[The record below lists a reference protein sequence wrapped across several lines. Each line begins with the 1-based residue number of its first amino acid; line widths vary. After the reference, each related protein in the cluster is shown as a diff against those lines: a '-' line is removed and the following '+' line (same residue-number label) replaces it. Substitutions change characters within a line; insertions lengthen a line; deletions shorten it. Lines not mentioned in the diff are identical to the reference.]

1 MIEDQDLGLIKEKEM
16 PDVKAVA
23 ADLVGKG
30 FSTEDAQSVVSKLG
44 LSSRLNDELFSEM
57 VALETAEAGND
68 PLPAPT
74 GDVKA
79 PVTSSTKTSAATN
92 AKPLP
97 QAENASQ
104 PPTGS
109 VEPFD
114 LGGYDDGFDLDGLG
128 TTTVMADIRTALAN
142 VEIGTLATA
151 YLGEEVAGD
160 VDGEDNLYELAVQK
174 MGEDIYRDALALGE
188 QRIQEA
194 QTPEEVEQAIADT
207 EKAAKRDFIPI
218 VEFKKNWVI
227 QRSGVE
233 QTDLPR
239 LDQKVLEQHII
250 AGEIDKIAAKT
261 WETASTTQ
269 VLGDVAE
276 LFVPV
281 TGVLEE
287 ERIKFTNS
295 VSDALDKIAEGGDVE
310 TQVAIANAL
319 AEDILNTETML
330 FSNNNALLNLG
341 QAQALSDAI
350 KQGGLARLNGQIT
363 DSEYENLVMSAVN
376 TAFAGAEI
384 AGLKG
389 AFKWLAGRVFPQP
402 KGNLKNLYKQ
412 LEQAKP
418 LEGDLLIGG
427 QDNLLPS
434 PTRSAGSAKHVE
446 YSENPTAALIDNTK
460 EGGIKAQVEK
470 HGLKAADAALNH
482 MPTPSVSTD
491 LGFADLI
498 EDRQNLSSII
508 FADNSVMSAGEARA
522 LELEKSTGGD
532 IRFIPSAVGFIEDT
546 EQMED
551 SLGVFK
557 LLFGRSGS
565 KGFDTAEDAT
575 NAAKKNV
582 LGDKYDIVTKDGK
595 YYIEVEQRQWF
606 DPVKD
611 VKGTELESNIIMRAL
626 NPLRQLGDEF
636 MKGVFAIKGTNR
648 AKTVALEK
656 RMTKALS
663 GMTPNTANY
672 LHEAL
677 VRGDNMMYEWRNYG
691 TFLRDN
697 GFRKNGN
704 SKAAFRRYREVRD
717 LMEEVYH
724 IRNNAFFRKKNALG
738 YKNIKLGDDVF
749 ELGRRVQKGDV
760 DTRFVWDQRTNKM
773 VNKADIP
780 DDVVVM
786 KIDNVVEREGKNYNH
801 IIVEPD
807 TVSNMPRLLLNKRK
821 GHVDRMYRDTGYTIK
836 LNKKVEIGG
845 TKVGKTSTTH
855 IFKTKKEADAEVAK
869 LRAEDPEADYNVVAA
884 RENSDMD
891 DIFND
896 TSSVQ
901 FSYGASHTKARKS
914 QVLKGVDG
922 MDAPLADITDRLR
935 RAVSSAGRAYD
946 VDIVD
951 TMKARFTN
959 GYEKVL
965 AKGKATPWDND
976 FGRMTKGQRSWS
988 DEVQAGAAAMHNYIK
1003 KFEQIEND
1011 MFLKAIDVGLEFLSG
1026 GRIVGKAQSAN
1037 VAAQQLAT
1045 NLYIVG
1051 APLFQIPQNFV
1062 QLAYVHMRHPIS
1074 GSVAVAQTPFVI
1086 SSLLRKTPDYKF
1098 VGRALGVSPEIAED
1112 VIKTLKSSG
1121 LLNVGSADDFLSMTR
1136 KTVTASSSSGMGI
1149 LGEMAKNLA
1158 TLKPAR
1164 GASQVAQESSVAL
1177 VNIAAYLA
1185 EFNKLVVRGGAKYNA
1200 KTKAQISFNA
1210 QKVTNTQNNI
1220 DKFWFQDKGN
1230 IASLALQFAQHMTKV
1245 FLDAVVEPTLTAAT
1259 GKSLGKSKGALSES
1273 RARAFYSVTFVASMF
1288 GLTGMAG
1295 NKAGEFI
1302 GDAVRSEFPDVDETL
1317 AEVPLQGGFFN
1328 TLINSTLNYLTGME
1342 GEGDF
1347 TGRMGPGGLADYVND
1362 TFIANGGSLEMLG
1375 PFGGAASSIIDWG
1388 VSSYQL
1394 LSSDIEMD
1402 DREKVRIAAREAL
1415 MLFKGFKD
1423 YDKAR
1428 IAVAMEQWPY
1438 YSKLGS
1444 DLRVSE
1450 LEGHLA
1456 LFSITPMMVQ
1466 DQMNDME
1473 WGGAKSKDSIA
1484 KINEVL
1490 IREAKR
1496 ELLSKNPERD
1506 YRKTQEIILKW
1517 QTYAYNFSGYSSREQ
1532 VARLWADNVYNSST
1546 DTYQEYIKTTINV
1559 TITVLR

>member
-1 MIEDQDLGLIKEKEM
+1 MIEDQNL
-16 PDVKAVA
+16 A
-23 ADLVGKG
+23 
-30 FSTEDAQSVVSKLG
+30 STE
-44 LSSRLNDELFSEM
+44 
-57 VALETAEAGND
+57 
-68 PLPAPT
+68 
-74 GDVKA
+74 
-79 PVTSSTKTSAATN
+79 ATN
-92 AKPLP
+92 I
-97 QAENASQ
+97 Q
-104 PPTGS
+104 
-109 VEPFD
+109 PFD
-114 LGGYDDGFDLDGLG
+114 LGGYNDGFDLDGLG
-128 TTTVMADIRTALAN
+128 TTPAMLDVRTALAN

-160 VDGEDNLYELAVQK
+160 VDGEDSLYELAVQR

-194 QTPEEVEQAIADT
+194 QTPEEVEQAIVDT
-207 EKAAKRDFIPI
+207 EVASKRQFIPI

-233 QTDLPR
+233 KTDLPR
-239 LDQKVLEQHII
+239 LDQKILEQHII

-261 WETASTTQ
+261 WETATTTQ

-276 LFVPV
+276 LFVPI

-295 VSDALDKIAEGGDVE
+295 VSSALDKIAEGGDVE

-319 AEDILNTETML
+319 AEDIINTETML

-341 QAQALSDAI
+341 QAQSLSDAI

-363 DSEYENLVMSAVN
+363 DSEYEDLVMSAVN
-376 TAFAGAEI
+376 TAFAGAEV

-389 AFKWLAGRVFPQP
+389 AFKWLAGRVFPQA
-402 KGNLKNLYKQ
+402 KGNLKRLYKQ
-412 LEQAKP
+412 LEQASTNIP
-418 LEGDLLIGG
+418 DSAV
-427 QDNLLPS
+427 DS
-434 PTRSAGSAKHVE
+434 YMTTRSAGSAKHIE

-460 EGGIKAQVEK
+460 EGGIKVQMEAQGV
-470 HGLKAADAALNH
+470 KAEDAALNH

-565 KGFDTAEDAT
+565 KGFDTAEEAT
-575 NAAKKNV
+575 NAAQKNV

-636 MKGVFAIKGTNR
+636 MEGVFAIKGTNR

-672 LHEAL
+672 LHKAL
-677 VRGDNMMYEWRNYG
+677 AKGDDVMEEWNTYEE
-691 TFLRDN
+691 FLR
-697 GFRKNGN
+697 GN
-704 SKAAFRRYREVRD
+704 SWSHNSNIEAAFKKYREVRD

-738 YKNIKLGDDVF
+738 YKNIKLGDEEF
-749 ELGRRVQKGDV
+749 ELGRRVQKSDV
-760 DTRFVWDQRTNKM
+760 DTRFVWDGRTNKM

-801 IIVEPD
+801 VIVEPD
-807 TVSNMPRLLLNKRK
+807 MVSNMPRLLLNKRK

-836 LNKKVEIGG
+836 LNKKVEVGG
-845 TKVGKTSTTH
+845 TKISKTSTTH
-855 IFKTKKEADAEVAK
+855 IFKTKKEADAELAK

-959 GYEKVL
+959 GYEKIL

-988 DEVQAGAAAMHNYIK
+988 DDVQSGAAAMHNYIK
-1003 KFEQIEND
+1003 KFEQVEND
-1011 MFLKAIDVGLEFLSG
+1011 LFLKSLDAGLEFLSG

-1051 APLFQIPQNFV
+1051 APQFQIPQNFT

-1074 GSVAVAQTPFVI
+1074 GTVAIAQTPFLI

-1136 KTVTASSSSGMGI
+1136 KTVTASNTSMLGMAGD
-1149 LGEMAKNLA
+1149 LAKGAA
-1158 TLKPAR
+1158 TLKPFR
-1164 GASQVAQESSVAL
+1164 GVSQIAQESSVAV

-1273 RARAFYSVTFVASMF
+1273 RARALYSIAFASSMF
-1288 GLTGMAG
+1288 GLTGMVG
-1295 NKAGEFI
+1295 NKAAEFI

-1375 PFGGAASSIIDWG
+1375 PFGGAVSSVIDWG

-1402 DREKVRIAAREAL
+1402 NKEKVEIAVREAL

-1473 WGGAKSKDSIA
+1473 WGGAKAKDSIA
-1484 KINEVL
+1484 RINEVL

-1496 ELLSKNPERD
+1496 ELVKRNPEKD

-1532 VARLWADNVYNSST
+1532 VARLWAENVYNSST
-1546 DTYQEYIKTTINV
+1546 DTYQEYIKTTINDNTV
-1559 TITVLR
+1559 VDRIKALKVLRSKATTEQAKREIDLEIEYAERLGLDNEEVFK